1 MGIIR
6 AWILKYNITMSEKI
20 KVLVTGS
27 TGLVGS
33 HFVDKNVDFDLL
45 TPSSREFNLLDPQS
59 IKSYLDKNKPDWI
72 VNFAAYTDV
81 NKSELEKGNE
91 EGVAWQT
98 NVVGVKNILDALK
111 SKKFIQISTDM
122 VFPGSAEQPG
132 PYKESDTPPDTNDNL
147 TWYGWTKNRAED
159 LVRKSGGAIVRIVYP
174 ITFEFDKRLDYV
186 RSPIKRFASGK
197 MYPMF
202 NDQQVSVTY
211 IAEVAQVLNKIIKDN
226 LEGVFHVS
234 SDTTTPF
241 DLIKGSL
248 EGIGEDSES
257 LKSSSVVEFL
267 KTQDNPSR
275 YPVFGG
281 LDATETAKKLGLHF
295 SSWKELLQ
303 KIPDKKTGPRKYSL
317 LEIQNSV
324 VVNPTKYMSKPDGY
338 VMDTADFTELSY
350 YLGYKFQVRS
360 VYTISSPEGIAR
372 GGHLESR
379 SKNVTI
385 VSGLVY
391 YCMVDLRP
399 GDGYLKSSE
408 FYLGEGQGSLGSSV
422 LVPEGVVDY
431 FIPVNGTA
439 LYFSIADRPF
449 NMFDTL
455 HTLNMMDPEIGLHIP
470 EKILKNLSEDVETKV
485 LNLKEFKEKI

>member
-1 MGIIR
+1 M
-6 AWILKYNITMSEKI
+6 AEKI

-33 HFVDKNVDFDLL
+33 HFVDRNVEFDLL
-45 TPSSREFNLLDPQS
+45 TPTSKEFNLQDPES
-59 IKSYLDKNKPDWI
+59 IKSYLAVNNPDWI

-91 EGVAWQT
+91 EGIAWQT
-98 NVVGVKNILDALK
+98 NVVGVKNILDAFK
-111 SKKFIQISTDM
+111 SKNFIQISTDM

-132 PYKESDTPPDTNDNL
+132 PYKESDTPPDTDANL

-159 LVRKSGGAIVRIVYP
+159 LVKKNGGSVLRIVYP

-211 IAEVAQVLNKIIKDN
+211 IAEVAQVLNKIIKED

-241 DLIKGSL
+241 DLIKSSL

-267 KTQDNPSR
+267 KTQTNPSR
-275 YPVFGG
+275 YPIFGG
-281 LDATETAKKLGLHF
+281 LDATETAKKLGLRF
-295 SSWKELLQ
+295 SSWKEVVL
-303 KIPDKKTGPRKYSL
+303 KIPHKSTGPREYKT
-317 LEIQNSV
+317 LEIFNTIV
-324 VVNPTKYMSKPDGY
+324 INPTKYLSKPDGF
-338 VMDTADFTELSY
+338 VMETADFTELGY
-350 YLGYKFQVRS
+350 FLGYKFEPRS
-360 VYTISSPEGIAR
+360 VYAIWSPEGVGR

-379 SKNVTI
+379 SKVVTI

-399 GDGYLKSSE
+399 GEGYLRTSE
-408 FYLGEGQGSLGSSV
+408 FYLGDGKNSIGRSV

-431 FIPVNGTA
+431 FIPVDGPA
-439 LYFSIADRPF
+439 MSHAIADRPY
-449 NMFDTL
+449 NKFDNRF
-455 HTLNMMDPEIGLHIP
+455 TLNMKDPEIGLHIP
-470 EKILKNLSEDVETKV
+470 EKTMHNVPIDEESSLLS
-485 LNLKEFKEKI
+485 LKEFKEKI